1 MTAEDVRYSIERVR
15 DPRNGSPVRSI
26 YSDVEK
32 VEVIDA
38 STVRLKLSRPNA
50 SLLSMM
56 TGRASYVVPREEVE
70 KHGTLQKVAVGTG
83 PFKLVEHVPGDSARF
98 VRHEQY
104 FEPGLPRLDGF
115 TIKVIKDEP
124 SRLAALRR
132 DRKSTRL
139 NSSHS
144 SISYPVFFF

>member
-1 MTAEDVRYSIERVR
+1 MYWD
-15 DPRNGSPVRSI
+15 G
-26 YSDVEK
+26 EK
-32 VEVIDA
+32 VGVVAA

-56 TGRASYVVPREEVE
+56 TGRASYVVPREEAE
-70 KHGTLQKVAVGTG
+70 KHGPLQRGGVGAG
-83 PFKLVEHVPGDSARF
+83 PFKLVGHVPGDYGRF

-124 SRLAALRR
+124 SRLAPLRR
-132 DRKSTRL
+132 RPVDLT
-139 NSSHS
+139 
-144 SISYPVFFF
+144 SIPT